1 MLDVIPLWNQLRI
14 TGLGKIQNL
23 PQDPIKPAI
32 LKKTEE
38 LKKNLIA
45 QVNQQKISEPYSSN
59 KDLQNLTSC
68 IGSSEL
74 TQEHFLKALLSTF

>member
-14 TGLGKIQNL
+14 TGLGKIENL

-32 LKKTEE
+32 IKKTEE

-45 QVNQQKISEPYSSN
+45 QVN
-59 KDLQNLTSC
+59 
-68 IGSSEL
+68 
-74 TQEHFLKALLSTF
+74 